1 MPDNIKLSIK
11 LDKLQAEKDLTNF
24 INSFNNKEMKLNIDT
39 KDIQKKLK
47 ESFNLDGVTKSAYS
61 SAKVFEN
68 ELDSIGEK
76 IGKIHQQS
84 DLKITTKNGLQEAKE
99 VNKALE
105 EQYKLQQQMSE
116 IRSKADYNSKQ
127 RAISEQNQLNK
138 TLEEEQK
145 LIEQIESRRQ
155 KSQSNASNRNIQ
167 DELAQ
172 AKAINK
178 ALEDNYNT
186 SLKEAD
192 AQKKVNDKIQEQ
204 VRLLEIKKQS
214 LARQYGD
221 KIDTSV
227 IDKAIT
233 SLKSMNNV
241 SMQDLRSS
249 ISKINTEI
257 KQSTENAKASEGIL
271 SKLGSSLGKMGI
283 YINVGDIF
291 RGIKS
296 QAQEAI
302 KYVMDVEKSMIDLR
316 RVVDMSDTQAN
327 TFQNSMHNLS
337 VQLASTNS
345 DTISTVATFA
355 KLGYSLQDATQL
367 GEIATKYNFAADIN
381 NMNEAT
387 LSLVSTMKAYK
398 IEAKD
403 SAGITNDINEVS
415 NNYAVTAQD
424 INTILQKSASTMS
437 TFGNSLKENIALG
450 TVANQIMQN
459 AESVGQGLKTIG
471 ARITTNSNALDEL
484 EAMRINI
491 EDTNGNLKST
501 YQIFKE
507 MSPLIQ
513 KMKGSEL
520 ARVTN
525 NLFGKNQISTGLAI
539 VNNIDELDK
548 VMATL
553 GDTTNSVDKEFERY
567 LDSTQAKVSQ
577 LKENMGGL
585 YTEFLDSNMTKG
597 TVDGLNSFVVGL
609 TNVIGKLGTLPTV
622 IATVVGSI
630 SLFNSKFRE
639 SMTNYQPAQI
649 TSWTNKL
656 NVLSQTY
663 VSNREKINKNIE
675 AQKEQVAISN
685 TTGMSYV
692 TSRAKL
698 LGYQTQ
704 LGIATVKQT
713 ACAVGAKA
721 LGLAFNMALGAGI
734 GFAVQMI
741 SEWVNHADIAKQK
754 NEELLATM
762 QQTSSDI
769 STLQELS
776 GKYQSLNKELNSGEL
791 TSEETISKKNELNDV
806 YKQLIQSC
814 PQLEGAL
821 SSENG
826 KYEENIELIQ
836 QAIKLKQEQLKLDTQ
851 KYITD
856 NDVNDKGIDKQISKI
871 KELKGEIEGFSK
883 KSLMTDAELTKSGD
897 MTIFGK
903 MFGSGDDRRKYFEQM
918 KNDSK
923 QDLIDLQSDLQTT
936 LSKINSSKKLGIDLG
951 VSKESEDEVK
961 GAIREIQDILS
972 SESGDLNTNTNATK
986 SNEVAKQAL
995 SQASL
1000 EMSQNGEVS
1009 IDTIQALS
1017 SAFPDLGINTENVS
1031 EKLKELGLEANN
1043 SATNLEK
1050 LQDQFNGFKSTNAI
1064 IDDVIAD
1071 MEKYGGITEDTY
1083 SKVIGNQEVINALK
1097 QGGDQI
1103 QNLTDLQEA
1112 NRAGMQAQID
1122 QAFGTADAVSQAYQQ
1137 EADSKID
1144 SDSQKQ
1150 SSDAD
1155 TNNQLR
1161 QNTADTVDSNSDN
1174 YSTDESNFGGIQGG
1188 KSSADAGFQNGWRNN
1203 TAETVNNLGGMYQLD
1218 YSNFANVMQAKNALL
1233 GQFGAKLESISG
1245 AFAGASDGLNRTANL
1260 MGTQAF
1266 ADNTGELS
1274 KTLDGLLGTG
1284 SQVSEALSGYRQGLT
1299 QLEKDFA
1306 DMGAKTKGELNIV
1319 APSIASAS
1327 PTMVSGDVGKSG
1339 GGGSKGSSGGK
1350 SGKSDEEKAQEEAE
1364 KFAEKLAEKTAEI
1377 DVDKYYKINNAIA
1390 EIDNALE
1397 LNKTLQEDLYGTD
1410 LESAKQQEIQ
1420 LMKKKQDALV
1430 ALNNQQ
1436 QQELMLQRKILEEKG
1451 FVFNADGNIIN
1462 QQEKLQELADAINN
1476 KTYENSEEGLK
1487 QKEDEIDALKE
1498 LQDELKNYT
1507 DLNTS
1512 KIPSVTKQWRELN
1525 NEIKSGV
1532 LSSLKETIDKQKEMY
1547 ELQLEEKNN
1556 AESKA
1561 LEDLKNQYEE
1571 AHNQRLDELNEE
1583 LDALEENNEEEE
1595 RENTLLEKK
1604 NALKQAEID
1613 LERAKNQKTV
1623 YSYKKQED
1631 GTYQFSWEADKDAV
1645 KSAQDSYDS
1654 AKKDLKDT
1662 KDNYELEDQKKE
1674 IQEQIDEENKLYEAK
1689 QKEIEDYES
1698 ALSESYERQKKLLDY
1713 YYQDTDKLAQ
1723 ESLNK
1728 LTQTYGDN
1736 FETISQVVNTKL
1748 DETKNKLDELN
1759 KANIGYDLETINKA
1773 LSSENI
1779 YEYVTSIQEQTDKGV
1794 SINLEGLKQRLSDI
1808 ETQNGNME
1816 TAIETH
1822 YTTTLTTQSNY
1833 QTNSRN
1839 SQEQYQQEYLDS
1851 FILFSAQYVTLYDKM
1866 MQLIKM
1872 ITDSG
1877 TNDIATMVQGAGQ
1890 QVLNELIESKKAY
1903 DKFRDMWN
1911 YMHPDDTIPNVDISS
1926 VVSDFNAYKQSVA
1939 DWQKSK
1945 EELFYAS
1952 NNPLY
1957 SQDKYDKYIQ
1967 LSQVGM
1973 TNFNALASAIKEVKG
1988 GGTTQTITISGV
2000 EVNADNGQQ
2009 FINSLL
2015 SIANQKLNTNK

>member
-1 MPDNIKLSIK
+1 
-11 LDKLQAEKDLTNF
+11 
-24 INSFNNKEMKLNIDT
+24 
-39 KDIQKKLK
+39 
-47 ESFNLDGVTKSAYS
+47 
-61 SAKVFEN
+61 
-68 ELDSIGEK
+68 
-76 IGKIHQQS
+76 
-84 DLKITTKNGLQEAKE
+84 
-99 VNKALE
+99 
-105 EQYKLQQQMSE
+105 
-116 IRSKADYNSKQ
+116 
-127 RAISEQNQLNK
+127 
-138 TLEEEQK
+138 
-145 LIEQIESRRQ
+145 
-155 KSQSNASNRNIQ
+155 
-167 DELAQ
+167 
-172 AKAINK
+172 
-178 ALEDNYNT
+178 
-186 SLKEAD
+186 
-192 AQKKVNDKIQEQ
+192 
-204 VRLLEIKKQS
+204 
-214 LARQYGD
+214 
-221 KIDTSV
+221 
-227 IDKAIT
+227 
-233 SLKSMNNV
+233 
-241 SMQDLRSS
+241 
-249 ISKINTEI
+249 
-257 KQSTENAKASEGIL
+257 
-271 SKLGSSLGKMGI
+271 MGI

-327 TFQNSMHNLS
+327 TFQTSMHNLS

-484 EAMRINI
+484 EAMKINI

-663 VSNREKINKNIE
+663 ASNREKINKNIE

-961 GAIREIQDILS
+961 SAIREIQDILS

-1017 SAFPDLGINTENVS
+1017 SAFPDLGINTENAS

-1284 SQVSEALSGYRQGLT
+1284 GQVSEALSGYRQGLT

-1327 PTMVSGDVGKSG
+1327 PTMVSGGGGVGG

-1397 LNKTLQEDLYGTD
+1397 LNKTLQEDLYGAD

-1604 NALKQAEID
+1604 NALKQAELD

-1631 GTYQFSWEADKDAV
+1631 GTYQFSWEADKYAV

-1662 KDNYELEDQKKE
+1662 KDNYELEDQRKE

-1988 GGTTQTITISGV
+1988 GETTQTITISGV

>member
-1 MPDNIKLSIK
+1 MKDNADTAQWLS
-11 LDKLQAEKDLTNF
+11 DLFGIRQVSAGATLLKTY
-24 INSFNNKEMKLNIDT
+24 KEMDEVIQSIGQSEGVVQSEFDT
-39 KDIQKKLK
+39 RMNSTSAKIEQLK
-47 ESFNLDGVTKSAYS
+47 QTINQIWEKTISSDFTKGLVIGVTNLIGAFGNLPTVIGLATTALLLFKGKAISDAISGMTGFIASCVTASTATSVTAVATDLLSVSMKTLTGVIASNPLGVLAVGLTSIIMLFGMASQSAENLKQSNEEFVNSLSKVS
-61 SAKVFEN
+61 SPNNAQAL
-68 ELDSIGEK
+68 LDTYNQLES
-76 IGKIHQQS
+76 QLS
-84 DLKITTKNGLQEAKE
+84 NAGLGTEEYK
-99 VNKALE
+99 KKE
-105 EQYKLQQQMSE
+105 EQLEQTQQKLLDIYPSVNTILDE
-116 IRSKADYNSKQ
+116 NTGKKR
-127 RAISEQNQLNK
+127 LNAEA
-138 TLEEEQK
+138 TQK
-145 LIEQIESRRQ
+145 LIDKDNQLQ
-155 KSQSNASNRNIQ
+155 
-167 DELAQ
+167 Q
-172 AKAINK
+172 AKARKVLSDNGIKDLEDVKDLVKYYNDAYENLKKTNELANTSDKNPLISYETQASKYAEGVENSKAKIEALSGAFSILGDDTGKYTGALDILNGVFEETSNK
-178 ALEDNYNT
+178 AENT
-186 SLKEAD
+186 SNKVELV
-192 AQKKVNDKIQEQ
+192 KKAVSN
-204 VRLLEIKKQS
+204 VTV
-214 LARQYGD
+214 G
-221 KIDTSV
+221 KIDTS
-227 IDKAIT
+227 T
-233 SLKSMNNV
+233 
-241 SMQDLRSS
+241 
-249 ISKINTEI
+249 
-257 KQSTENAKASEGIL
+257 
-271 SKLGSSLGKMGI
+271 
-283 YINVGDIF
+283 
-291 RGIKS
+291 
-296 QAQEAI
+296 
-302 KYVMDVEKSMIDLR
+302 
-316 RVVDMSDTQAN
+316 
-327 TFQNSMHNLS
+327 
-337 VQLASTNS
+337 
-345 DTISTVATFA
+345 
-355 KLGYSLQDATQL
+355 
-367 GEIATKYNFAADIN
+367 
-381 NMNEAT
+381 
-387 LSLVSTMKAYK
+387 
-398 IEAKD
+398 
-403 SAGITNDINEVS
+403 
-415 NNYAVTAQD
+415 
-424 INTILQKSASTMS
+424 
-437 TFGNSLKENIALG
+437 
-450 TVANQIMQN
+450 
-459 AESVGQGLKTIG
+459 
-471 ARITTNSNALDEL
+471 
-484 EAMRINI
+484 
-491 EDTNGNLKST
+491 
-501 YQIFKE
+501 
-507 MSPLIQ
+507 
-513 KMKGSEL
+513 
-520 ARVTN
+520 
-525 NLFGKNQISTGLAI
+525 
-539 VNNIDELDK
+539 IDELNKTFPNLNINSENARDK
-548 VMATL
+548 LSDLKKILANL
-553 GDTTNSVDKEFERY
+553 GEGA
-567 LDSTQAKVSQ
+567 ST
-577 LKENMGGL
+577 E
-585 YTEFLDSNMTKG
+585 E
-597 TVDGLNSFVVGL
+597 
-609 TNVIGKLGTLPTV
+609 
-622 IATVVGSI
+622 IA
-630 SLFNSKFRE
+630 R
-639 SMTNYQPAQI
+639 Q
-649 TSWTNKL
+649 
-656 NVLSQTY
+656 
-663 VSNREKINKNIE
+663 IE
-675 AQKEQVAISN
+675 AI
-685 TTGMSYV
+685 G
-692 TSRAKL
+692 TSAED
-698 LGYQTQ
+698 
-704 LGIATVKQT
+704 
-713 ACAVGAKA
+713 
-721 LGLAFNMALGAGI
+721 
-734 GFAVQMI
+734 
-741 SEWVNHADIAKQK
+741 SED
-754 NEELLATM
+754 
-762 QQTSSDI
+762 
-769 STLQELS
+769 
-776 GKYQSLNKELNSGEL
+776 
-791 TSEETISKKNELNDV
+791 
-806 YKQLIQSC
+806 
-814 PQLEGAL
+814 
-821 SSENG
+821 
-826 KYEENIELIQ
+826 
-836 QAIKLKQEQLKLDTQ
+836 KLK
-851 KYITD
+851 
-856 NDVNDKGIDKQISKI
+856 G
-871 KELKGEIEGFSK
+871 
-883 KSLMTDAELTKSGD
+883 
-897 MTIFGK
+897 
-903 MFGSGDDRRKYFEQM
+903 
-918 KNDSK
+918 
-923 QDLIDLQSDLQTT
+923 
-936 LSKINSSKKLGIDLG
+936 
-951 VSKESEDEVK
+951 
-961 GAIREIQDILS
+961 
-972 SESGDLNTNTNATK
+972 
-986 SNEVAKQAL
+986 
-995 SQASL
+995 
-1000 EMSQNGEVS
+1000 
-1009 IDTIQALS
+1009 
-1017 SAFPDLGINTENVS
+1017 
-1031 EKLKELGLEANN
+1031 
-1043 SATNLEK
+1043 

-1137 EADSKID
+1137 EANSKID

-1397 LNKTLQEDLYGTD
+1397 LNKALQEDLYGAD
-1410 LESAKQQEIQ
+1410 LDSAKQQEIQ

-1604 NALKQAEID
+1604 NALKQAELD

-1939 DWQKSK
+1939 DWRKSK

-1988 GGTTQTITISGV
+1988 GG
-2000 EVNADNGQQ
+2000 N
-2009 FINSLL
+2009 
-2015 SIANQKLNTNK
+2015 